1 MNDKKLIFP
10 FAGIAFLISS
20 LTILYS
26 MLKDLMF
33 FLNYGLEGFNNFI
46 SIVGLFWFSHLLPP
60 LFLAI
65 ILLTRTRN
73 IWLPV
78 GIIAQLFVLCDY
90 IFFFFVFNDI
100 PTLINENGYSVERI
114 IDNSIYSFG
123 IAILTIYTFIF
134 SILCRNSNNQKRTRS
149 MLIGWFIVYA
159 VYITSFIVYIV
170 MHTID
175 FSGFMLFVPYSISW
189 IFLALWIAFPYKKQA
204 YSNNYSYANQQSGS
218 AYQNPYYNDF
228 NNNQPQTYQQKSQ
241 QYNQY
246 SQQNPQQFKQTA
258 QYNYQQTKTCPICG
272 APLNDDNIFCV
283 NCGTRCK

>member
-90 IFFFFVFNDI
+90 IFFFFVFNNI
-100 PTLINENGYSVERI
+100 PILINENGYSVERI
-114 IDNSIYSFG
+114 IDNSI
-123 IAILTIYTFIF
+123 
-134 SILCRNSNNQKRTRS
+134 
-149 MLIGWFIVYA
+149 
-159 VYITSFIVYIV
+159 
-170 MHTID
+170 
-175 FSGFMLFVPYSISW
+175 
-189 IFLALWIAFPYKKQA
+189 
-204 YSNNYSYANQQSGS
+204 
-218 AYQNPYYNDF
+218 
-228 NNNQPQTYQQKSQ
+228 
-241 QYNQY
+241 
-246 SQQNPQQFKQTA
+246 
-258 QYNYQQTKTCPICG
+258 
-272 APLNDDNIFCV
+272 
-283 NCGTRCK
+283 